1 MRTLY
6 LECAMGASGDMLAGA
21 LLELCAD
28 KQRVIDR
35 LNALGI
41 PGVEFSFQPCVK
53 CGIAGTHFEVR
64 VDGESEKSYD
74 YASDEHNHG
83 HEHHHEHEHG
93 HEHHHEHEH
102 CHSSLSDISD
112 ILSGLDLPQQ
122 VRRDAEAVYE
132 IIAQA
137 ESHVHARPIEHIH
150 FHEVGSL
157 DAIADI
163 VGVCF
168 LMRELAP
175 DRVLASAIHV
185 GSGQVHCAHG
195 VLPVP
200 APATAHILK
209 GIPIYGGSVKG
220 ELCTPTGAA
229 LLKYFVSAFGEMPS
243 MCVSDIGYGMGS
255 KDFFAANC
263 VRAMLGEEEGGDRI
277 IELSCNLDDI
287 TPEALG
293 FAQEQLFLDGAL
305 DVYTTPIGMKKNRP
319 GVLLACMCREEDA
332 QTLIRSIFKHTTT
345 IGIREKLCRRY
356 TLKRGESA
364 VETRY
369 GKIRVKTASGWGVL
383 RKKAEYEDIARI
395 AQHENLSLEQV
406 RSLIEL

>member
-28 KQRVIDR
+28 KQRIIDR
-35 LNALGI
+35 LNALGL
-41 PGVEFSFQPCVK
+41 PGVKFSFQPCVK
-53 CGIAGTHFEVR
+53 CGIEGTHFEVR
-64 VDGESEKSYD
+64 INGAPERSYD
-74 YASDEHNHG
+74 HHSSDEHNHG
-83 HEHHHEHEHG
+83 HEHNGQGYHG
-93 HEHHHEHEH
+93 HEH
-102 CHSSLSDISD
+102 CHSSLSGIAD
-112 ILSGLDLPQQ
+112 ILSGLDLPPQ
-122 VRRDAEAVYE
+122 VREDAAAVYGL
-132 IIAQA
+132 IAEA
-137 ESHVHARPIEHIH
+137 ESHVHACPVEHIH

-163 VGVCF
+163 VSVCL

-175 DRVLASAIHV
+175 DRVLASAVHV

-200 APATAHILK
+200 APATAYILK
-209 GIPIYGGSVKG
+209 GVPIYGGSVEG

-229 LLKYFVSAFGEMPS
+229 LLKYFVSGFGEMPQ

-263 VRAMLGEEEGGDRI
+263 VRAMFGEEDGGGRI
-277 IELSCNLDDI
+277 VELSCNLDDI

-305 DVYTTPIGMKKNRP
+305 DVYTTSIGMKKNRP
-319 GVLLACMCREEDA
+319 GVLLACICREEDA
-332 QTLIRSIFKHTTT
+332 QTLVRSIFKHTTT

-356 TLKRGESA
+356 TLNRSEST
-364 VETRY
+364 VGTRY
-369 GKIRVKTASGWGVL
+369 GEIRVKTASGWGVS
-383 RKKAEYEDIARI
+383 RKKIEYEDIAGI
-395 AQHENLSLEQV
+395 ARHENLSLEQA
-406 RSLIEL
+406 RDLIEL